1 MMRPGAQS
9 EPFKNTKL
17 FRTLSLNELTTSQEV
32 ERQSNTAPIL
42 QTGKTQPLCN
52 LNIQDA
58 ERKPQDES
66 AAKLSDTKAGA

>member
-1 MMRPGAQS
+1 MMVPGAHA

-17 FRTLSLNELTTSQEV
+17 FRTLSLNELQV
-32 ERQSNTAPIL
+32 RKWRDSNIVPIL

-58 ERKPQDES
+58 KRKPQDDS
-66 AAKLSDTKAGA
+66 SGKLSDTKIGA